1 MNTHAHNAPIATAS
15 PTTQNVATMQSDDG
29 SLPATYD
36 VRVLQQDRGV
46 TAHEATGQVP
56 LEGPE
61 GRAPG
66 KHALEDAHQPHS
78 GLHQDVA
85 AAAAAT
91 GGQARWGVGDAM

>member
-1 MNTHAHNAPIATAS
+1 M
-15 PTTQNVATMQSDDG
+15 
-29 SLPATYD
+29 
-36 VRVLQQDRGV
+36 

-78 GLHQDVA
+78 GRAAHFPQLEYVAQVAVTVALHWLEA
-85 AAAAAT
+85 L
-91 GGQARWGVGDAM
+91 